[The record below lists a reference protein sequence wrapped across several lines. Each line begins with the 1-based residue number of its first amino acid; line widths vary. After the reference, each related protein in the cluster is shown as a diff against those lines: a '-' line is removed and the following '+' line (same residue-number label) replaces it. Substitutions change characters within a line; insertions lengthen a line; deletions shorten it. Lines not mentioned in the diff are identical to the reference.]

1 MGTDLLFFYKDKVKK
16 QWKIAFWAAF
26 AACLLIHIYKFTNP
40 ILNHDSVFNVYTDQ
54 NMTASGRWLLQYAC
68 GISSYFD
75 LHWVNGLLC
84 AMYLGLTTA
93 IVTELF
99 DLKNPVVIALCGAFL
114 AGTPSTTETLF
125 FGFTADGY
133 LLGITLCAL
142 AALLSC
148 KGRGLLR
155 NVLSGTCICAVC
167 AIYQAYI
174 SFAGVL
180 CVCWM
185 VNQLL
190 ENKMTVKDAWKW
202 IGRHLA
208 IYALAL
214 AAYYAI
220 WKGIMAVTGIQ
231 ANDYQGISTAGQISI
246 GTIIGGA
253 VKSVTNLFFFFLEWN
268 ILEHPVTLYAALNIV
283 FLIALAAVV
292 CIALVKSGC
301 IRQPGK
307 LVTILFALAATV
319 PMISLLCFISD
330 GVDYRP
336 MMLHSVAVLYLFA
349 VMLFDRWTAPKLST
363 AFGLLIAV
371 MIFNFAVMANV
382 GYSALDACYEKSYYM
397 GSRMMERIE
406 QLREEE
412 EIHSI
417 HIVGNLKA
425 EAIIDDTLP
434 YSRVHLMTTL
444 IEDHL
449 LYDPEHVYPFL
460 RNTFDLELPLPEAD
474 VRRALENSDAVADM
488 GVWPADN
495 SVQVVDGVLVIKLDE
510 ITV

>member
-1 MGTDLLFFYKDKVKK
+1 MGTNLLLFYREKVKK
-16 QWKIAFWAAF
+16 EWKIAFWAAF

-40 ILNHDSVFNVYTDQ
+40 IQNHDSVFNVYVDQ

-84 AMYLGLTTA
+84 AVYLGLTAA

-99 DLKNPVVIALCGAFL
+99 GLKNPVVIALSGAFL

-133 LLGITLCAL
+133 LLALMLSAL

-148 KGRGLLR
+148 RGKGVRAQF
-155 NVLSGTCICAVC
+155 LSGVCICAVC

-185 VNQLL
+185 LHQLL
-190 ENKMTVKDAWKW
+190 EDQMTVKDAWKW
-202 IGRHLA
+202 IGRHLV

-220 WKGIMAVTGIQ
+220 WKGIMAITGIRP
-231 ANDYQGISTAGQISI
+231 NDYQGISTAGQISV
-246 GTIIGGA
+246 GTIISGA
-253 VKSVTNLFFFFLEWN
+253 VKSVKNLFFFFLEWN
-268 ILEHPVTLYAALNIV
+268 ILEHPITLYAALNIL
-283 FLIALAAVV
+283 FLLCFAAVV
-292 CIALVKSGC
+292 VIALVKSG
-301 IRQPGK
+301 IVRNPGK
-307 LVTILFALAATV
+307 LATFLFALAATV

-349 VMLFDRWTAPKLST
+349 ITLFDRWTTPKVST
-363 AFGLLIAV
+363 AFGLLMAV
-371 MIFNFAVMANV
+371 VIFNFAVMANIS
-382 GYSALDACYEKSYYM
+382 YSALDACYEKSYYM
-397 GSRMMERIE
+397 GSRMMERFE

-460 RNTFDLELPLPEAD
+460 RNTFDLSLTRPEAD
-474 VRRALENSDAVADM
+474 VRRTLETSDAVADM
-488 GVWPADN
+488 GVWPASD
-495 SVQVVDGVLVIKLDE
+495 SMAVIDGVLVIKLAD
-510 ITV
+510 